1 MKSPTFTKIVITKTY
16 ACPISGIAQV
26 TLFAASNGCKR
37 LVVTT
42 RFSEQGLVFAR
53 TRSSW
58 SLPEDEP
65 EPAINNEPSAALP
78 APQKPPSKPA
88 AVTAAEGGCAKQNEP
103 CFDMEKF
110 TYTECCNEMKCLVD
124 KSPNGDFGTK
134 CVSLCEYIPQNKPD
148 LSSLYERVI
157 NIISS
162 FNRQAPVNVPSE

>member
-1 MKSPTFTKIVITKTY
+1 M
-16 ACPISGIAQV
+16 
-26 TLFAASNGCKR
+26 
-37 LVVTT
+37 
-42 RFSEQGLVFAR
+42 
-53 TRSSW
+53 
-58 SLPEDEP
+58 
-65 EPAINNEPSAALP
+65 NNEPSAALP